1 MAQDMQDAGNV
12 SAELDAM
19 VCDLIGAFL
28 DDLAAGENP
37 GVVVAIEDAASNRY
51 LAALD
56 EDGEEACLEAA
67 TNFISEH
74 KMGLKDEGLGRI
86 ARYAIGYTGCVE
98 IDGGYHDALLVSFF
112 ETTLES
118 GFRHTYCTRVW
129 APAMVLC
136 GATLNLQVR
145 KPLLSKI
152 AKINE
157 FSVKG
162 SIFPPSVVLLGG
174 SHTRAGCI

>member
-67 TNFISEH
+67 TNFISRAWAVSSA
-74 KMGLKDEGLGRI
+74 MPS
-86 ARYAIGYTGCVE
+86 AIPAASILTV
-98 IDGGYHDALLVSFF
+98 AT
-112 ETTLES
+112 TTLCS
-118 GFRHTYCTRVW
+118 
-129 APAMVLC
+129 
-136 GATLNLQVR
+136 
-145 KPLLSKI
+145 
-152 AKINE
+152 
-157 FSVKG
+157 
-162 SIFPPSVVLLGG
+162 
-174 SHTRAGCI
+174 